1 MLIIGSKPVTP
12 GVDLQPKKAT
22 FVPSSIKMAPEG
34 NIMARKTL
42 RTSYISTVVS
52 ITLVLFMIGT
62 LGILVLHARKISN
75 YVKENIQLSV
85 MLLPDAKDKEIKKLM
100 DMLENSEYVKSVTYI
115 TKEEAAAILKEDLGE
130 DFVEFLGYNPL
141 LGSVDV
147 KLKAEHADMETVNDL
162 KSRIGAY
169 AAVKEVYFQQSL
181 IDMINKNIR
190 TFGLII
196 LTFSALLFF
205 IAAALINNTIRLS
218 LYSRRLLIKS
228 MKLVGATR
236 GFIRKPFVLSGIM
249 QGFLGAIFA
258 NVLLIGMLYLAAKE
272 IPDLVVISDYEMIL
286 ILMGGIIAAGVFIS
300 GVSTLFAVNKYLN
313 RNTQDLY

>member
-1 MLIIGSKPVTP
+1 MASYR
-12 GVDLQPKKAT
+12 
-22 FVPSSIKMAPEG
+22 KMASET
-34 NIMARKTL
+34 NKMARKTL

-62 LGILVLHARKISN
+62 LGVLVLHARKISN

-85 MLLPDAKDKEIKKLM
+85 MLLPDAKDQDINLLM
-100 DMLENSEYVKSVTYI
+100 KMLEGSEFVKSATYV
-115 TKEEAAAILKEDLGE
+115 TKEEAAASLKEDLGE

-141 LGSVDV
+141 LSSIDV
-147 KLKAEHADMETVNDL
+147 KLKAEHADLETVNSL
-162 KSRIGAY
+162 KSQIGAS
-169 AAVKEVYFQQSL
+169 ASVKEVYFQQSL

-190 TFGLII
+190 TFGIVI
-196 LTFSALLFF
+196 LGFSALLFF

-236 GFIRKPFVLSGIM
+236 GFIRKPFLWSGIM
-249 QGFLGAIFA
+249 QGLLGALFA
-258 NVLLIGMLYLAAKE
+258 NFLLAGLLYFASKE
-272 IPDLVVISDYEMIL
+272 IPDMAAISDFQMILTLMVGVVI
-286 ILMGGIIAAGVFIS
+286 AGVFIS
-300 GVSTLFAVNKYLN
+300 GISTFFAVNKYLN